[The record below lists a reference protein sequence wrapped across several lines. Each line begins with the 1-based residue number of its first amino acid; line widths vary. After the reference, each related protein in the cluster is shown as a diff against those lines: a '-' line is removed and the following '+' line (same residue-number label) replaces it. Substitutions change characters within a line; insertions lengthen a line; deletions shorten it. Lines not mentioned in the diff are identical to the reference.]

1 MASPPGNQA
10 WRRPFQPR
18 GGTCASTPPVPDP
31 PPAPVGPWHASRD
44 SQRGSPAGMGRGR
57 RVSADAPLAFR
68 PRPPRGRVVTLGCG
82 GCYTGMG
89 MDMVLGGED
98 HGWVIVGKRLVNGWS
113 IVGQLLIS

>member
-31 PPAPVGPWHASRD
+31 PPAPVEPWHASRD

-57 RVSADAPLAFR
+57 RVSAGAPHVFG
-68 PRPPRGRVVTLGCG
+68 PRPPGGGRVATLGCG
-82 GCYTGMG
+82 GCYMGMG
-89 MDMVLGGED
+89 MEMVLGPTVAEITG
-98 HGWVIVGKRLVNGWS
+98 G
-113 IVGQLLIS
+113 